1 MIDASDPEFIRL
13 LARLKLSVRRQLE
26 YNIDLAR
33 LQKDAQQALE
43 VLKEIEDMAE
53 DEELLALI
61 LRLRAII
68 MQNSSKDVLE
78 RRKSPILL
86 SRKILPTCA
95 LTDLAHGV
103 DERQPQRS
111 SRSNHACIT
120 AAAACCNPASCARAW
135 RRSSSGRR
143 PQARISSMLPMSQRS
158 SREGATSRWNC
169 QAIA

>member
-78 RRKSPILL
+78 KE
-86 SRKILPTCA
+86 KIADPS
-95 LTDLAHGV
+95 V
-103 DERQPQRS
+103 EKNSSNVRS
-111 SRSNHACIT
+111 YRFG
-120 AAAACCNPASCARAW
+120 AR
-135 RRSSSGRR
+135 G
-143 PQARISSMLPMSQRS
+143 
-158 SREGATSRWNC
+158 G
-169 QAIA
+169 